1 MCGKVVDLQVT
12 GGENVRVFE
21 EERAKVVQDIVDAK
35 VGGEG

>member
-1 MCGKVVDLQVT
+1 MCSKVVGLQVP

-35 VGGEG
+35 IGGEG